1 MFPASTKILIV
12 DDIQSLRDL
21 LKAYLHRI
29 GYWSLSE
36 ASDGQEALDLLWAAN
51 KAGEDFGL
59 VISDWNMPNM
69 DGIEFLKRIRMVPD
83 WKHLPF
89 LLLTTESEKAKV
101 VEAVQAQVSNYVVKP
116 VDEQTLKDKILKVW
130 EKTQSTNTSTRPT

>member
-29 GYWSLSE
+29 GYWNLAE
-36 ASDGQEALDLLWAAN
+36 AADGQEALDLLWEADRN
-51 KAGEDFGL
+51 GEAFGFI
-59 VISDWNMPNM
+59 ISDWNMPNM
-69 DGIEFLKRIRMVPD
+69 DGIELLKRIRMVPD
-83 WKHLPF
+83 WKSLPF

-116 VDEQTLKDKILKVW
+116 VDEQTLKEKMLKVW
-130 EKTQSTNTSTRPT
+130 ERSHRS

>member
-29 GYWSLSE
+29 GFWNLTE
-36 ASDGQEALDLLWAAN
+36 ATDGQEALDLLWEADQ
-51 KAGEDFGL
+51 KGEAVGL
-59 VISDWNMPNM
+59 IISDWNMPNM
-69 DGIEFLKRIRMVPD
+69 DGIELLKRIRMVPD
-83 WKHLPF
+83 WKNLPF

-116 VDEQTLKDKILKVW
+116 VDEQTLKEKLMKVW
-130 EKTQSTNTSTRPT
+130 EKTHRS